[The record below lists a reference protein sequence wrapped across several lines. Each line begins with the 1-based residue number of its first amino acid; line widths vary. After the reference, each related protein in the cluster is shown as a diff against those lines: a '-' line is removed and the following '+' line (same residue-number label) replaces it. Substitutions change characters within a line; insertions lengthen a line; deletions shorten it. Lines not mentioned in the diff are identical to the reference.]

1 MAPKAVEFP
10 VQFNGRAA
18 TLSFGETA
26 IRLFDRTSFAMFK
39 TFPDPSAVELRV
51 EGDALVLDDGVEH
64 ITVASDGVSAE
75 RMAAKSGVAGR
86 PLRSEQAH
94 AIPLATS
101 PSIAGRSIT
110 HTFGVVSGSAVV
122 SGEGVSALA
131 ESSRRVFDGRSER
144 YQQDLSTGLR
154 TAFAGMRAQAETG
167 GANGVVSVSIE
178 HTPIGED
185 LILIVATGTAVRLD

>member
-1 MAPKAVEFP
+1 MAPKAIEFP
-10 VQFNGRAA
+10 VLFNGRAA

-39 TFPDPSAVELRV
+39 TFPDPSAVELRI
-51 EGDALVLDDGVEH
+51 EGEALVLDDGVEH

-75 RMAAKSGVAGR
+75 EMLAKSGVDGR
-86 PLRSEQAH
+86 PLRSDQAH
-94 AIPLATS
+94 AIPLATA

-110 HTFGVVSGSAVV
+110 RTLGIVSGSAVV
-122 SGEGVSALA
+122 TGEALSSLAKSG
-131 ESSRRVFDGRSER
+131 RRVFDGRSER
-144 YQQDLSTGLR
+144 YHQDLSTGLR

-167 GANGVVSVSIE
+167 GANGVVSVSVE
-178 HTPIGED
+178 HTLIGEG

>member
-10 VQFNGRAA
+10 VLFNGRAA

-39 TFPDPSAVELRV
+39 TFPDPSAVELRI
-51 EGDALVLDDGVEH
+51 EGEALVLDDGVEH
-64 ITVASDGVSAE
+64 ITVAPDGVAADE
-75 RMAAKSGVAGR
+75 MVAKSGVAGR

-94 AIPLATS
+94 AIPIATA

-110 HTFGVVSGSAVV
+110 RTLGIVSGSAVV
-122 SGEGVSALA
+122 SGEGMSSLA
-131 ESSRRVFDGRSER
+131 KGSRRVFDGRSER
-144 YQQDLSTGLR
+144 YHQDLSTGLR

-167 GANGVVSVSIE
+167 GANGVVSVAIE
-178 HTPIGED
+178 HNPVGED

>member
-1 MAPKAVEFP
+1 MAAKAIEFP
-10 VQFNGRAA
+10 VLFNGRAA

-51 EGDALVLDDGVEH
+51 EGEALVLDDGVEH
-64 ITVASDGVSAE
+64 ITVASDGVAAE
-75 RMAAKSGVAGR
+75 KMLEKSGVAGR
-86 PLRSEQAH
+86 PLRSEAAH
-94 AIPLATS
+94 AIPLATA
-101 PSIAGRSIT
+101 PSIAGRSVLR
-110 HTFGVVSGSAVV
+110 TFGVVSGSAVV
-122 SGEGVSALA
+122 SGEGIASLPKG
-131 ESSRRVFDGRSER
+131 SLRVFDGRSER

-167 GANGVVSVSIE
+167 GANGVVSVAVE
-178 HTPIGED
+178 HTPIGEE

>member
-1 MAPKAVEFP
+1 MAPKAIEFP

-39 TFPDPSAVELRV
+39 TFPDPSAVEVRV

-64 ITVASDGVSAE
+64 ITVAADGVPAD

-86 PLRSEQAH
+86 PMRSEQAH
-94 AIPLATS
+94 LLPLATA

-110 HTFGVVSGSAVV
+110 RTLGVVSGSAVV
-122 SGEGVSALA
+122 SGEGVSSLA
-131 ESSRRVFDGRSER
+131 QSSGRVFDGRSER

-178 HTPIGED
+178 HTPVGED

>member
-1 MAPKAVEFP
+1 MAPKAIEFP
-10 VQFNGRAA
+10 VLFNGRAA

-39 TFPDPSAVELRV
+39 TFPDPSAVELRI
-51 EGDALVLDDGVEH
+51 EGGALVLDDGVEH
-64 ITVASDGVSAE
+64 ITVAPDGVSAE
-75 RMAAKSGVAGR
+75 KMVAKSGVTGR
-86 PLRSEQAH
+86 PLRSEQSDV
-94 AIPLATS
+94 IPLATT
-101 PSIAGRSIT
+101 PSMAGRSIVRT
-110 HTFGVVSGSAVV
+110 LGVVSGSAVV
-122 SGEGVSALA
+122 SGERIASLPKGSL
-131 ESSRRVFDGRSER
+131 RVFDGRSER

-178 HTPIGED
+178 HTPVGED

>member
-1 MAPKAVEFP
+1 MTKKAIEFP
-10 VQFNGRAA
+10 VLFNGRAA

-26 IRLFDRTSFAMFK
+26 IRLFDRTSFALFK

-64 ITVASDGVSAE
+64 LTVASDGVPADRMLAE
-75 RMAAKSGVAGR
+75 SGVTGR
-86 PLRSEQAH
+86 PLRSEQPFS
-94 AIPLATS
+94 IPLATA

-110 HTFGVVSGSAVV
+110 RTLGVVSGSAVV
-122 SGEGVSALA
+122 SGEGMWSLA
-131 ESSRRVFDGRSER
+131 KNSRRIFDGRSER
-144 YQQDLSTGLR
+144 YHQDLSTGLR

-167 GANGVVSVSIE
+167 GANGVVSVSVE
-178 HTPIGED
+178 HTPFGED

>member
-1 MAPKAVEFP
+1 MAAKAIEFP
-10 VQFNGRAA
+10 VLFNGRAA

-39 TFPDPSAVELRV
+39 TFPDPSAVEVRV

-64 ITVASDGVSAE
+64 ITVASDGVSAD

-86 PLRSEQAH
+86 PMRSEQAH
-94 AIPLATS
+94 ALPIATA

-110 HTFGVVSGSAVV
+110 RTLGVVSGSAVV
-122 SGEGVSALA
+122 FAEGLA
-131 ESSRRVFDGRSER
+131 SLATGSRRVFDGRSER

-167 GANGVVSVSIE
+167 GANGVVSVAIE
-178 HTPIGED
+178 HTPVGED